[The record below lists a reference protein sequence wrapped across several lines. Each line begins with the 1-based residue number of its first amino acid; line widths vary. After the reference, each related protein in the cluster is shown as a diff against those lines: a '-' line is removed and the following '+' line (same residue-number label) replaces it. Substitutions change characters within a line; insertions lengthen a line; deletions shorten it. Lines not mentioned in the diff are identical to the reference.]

1 MKKSIK
7 ICLFIF
13 LSMVFSFNPIIA
25 NSKIISDVN
34 LVEDS
39 SRIDTLPKNFRKS
52 SDKIYSNENLNLY
65 GLDNLNISGS
75 GQFSKNGLSLIKDSI
90 GNKMPITIV
99 DLRQESHGFINGIP
113 ISFENA
119 LNNANIGLNTEEVL
133 KDEVLRLNSIKLNSP
148 ITFYNTKKTIIPKE
162 IETEN
167 TLTKNNKLSY
177 IRIPVTDSNLPTD
190 AIVDY
195 FVDFVKKQ
203 PKNSWLHFHC
213 KEGIGRTTTFMI
225 MYDIMKNCHNVSLN
239 DIINRQILL
248 SKLTENNTKDFYT
261 GKRFE
266 FLNKFYN
273 KCKENN
279 YFVYLIFN

>member
-7 ICLFIF
+7 TCLFIF
-13 LSMVFSFNPIIA
+13 LAMLFSINPIIA
-25 NSKIISDVN
+25 NCKTISDVN

-39 SRIDTLPKNFRKS
+39 LKIDTLPKNFRKS
-52 SDKIYSNENLNLY
+52 SDKIYPNENQNINLY

-90 GNKMPITIV
+90 CNKTPITIV

-119 LNNANIGLNTEEVL
+119 MNNSNVGLNTEEVL
-133 KDEVLRLNSIKLNSP
+133 KDEITRLESIKLNSP
-148 ITFYNTKKTIIPKE
+148 LTFYNTKKTIIPKE
-162 IETEN
+162 VETES
-167 TLTKNNKLSY
+167 TLTKNNELSY
-177 IRIPVTDSNLPTD
+177 IRIPVTDGNLPTED
-190 AIVDY
+190 MVDY
-195 FVDFVKKQ
+195 FVNFVKNQ
-203 PKNSWLHFHC
+203 PENSWLHFHC

-225 MYDIMKNCHNVSLN
+225 MYDIIKNCNKVNLN

-266 FLNKFYN
+266 FLNDFYN
-273 KCKENN
+273 
-279 YFVYLIFN
+279 